1 MTDEKIQQLQLIEQ
15 NLQSFLM
22 QKQQLQHELHEIDS
36 ALSELE
42 NTDEAYKIVG
52 NVMISSDKETLVK
65 DLNDKKTDF
74 NKRLDILKNQE
85 SQIKEKANN
94 LRKEVMEKMEKKDE

>member
-36 ALSELE
+36 ALGELQH
-42 NTDEAYKIVG
+42 TDEAYKIVG
-52 NVMISSDKETLVK
+52 NVMISSDKESLVK
-65 DLNDKKTDF
+65 ELEDKKINF
-74 NKRLDILKNQE
+74 NQRLEILKDQE
-85 SQIKEKANN
+85 NKIKEKAES
-94 LRKEVMEKMEKKDE
+94 LRKEVMKQMEKKDE